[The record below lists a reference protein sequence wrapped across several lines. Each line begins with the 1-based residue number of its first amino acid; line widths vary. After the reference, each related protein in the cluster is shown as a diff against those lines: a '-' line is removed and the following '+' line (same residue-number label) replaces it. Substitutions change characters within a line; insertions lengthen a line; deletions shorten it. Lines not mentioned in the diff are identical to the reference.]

1 MKHAAVAAEA
11 VRRQLHNALVDL
23 RGNVRCSWKPVRGAP
38 ALMLRRSSTR
48 DGGTAIGAAVRGL
61 DLSRNTTTAHSR
73 VHRYEVR
80 PHCSNSC
87 FKAFDG
93 VCDEGRPPT
102 ITLVGP
108 DGMRQRR
115 WTQGLRAMEVSELL
129 CDLGTACSD
138 CGPWVGTVPD
148 SWCLIV
154 MTCYD
159 ISVPGGLN
167 GGSTQPRRQGH
178 QVPPCGPWGLSST
191 PRAEGRL
198 PRVVQLPRVYVRRP
212 PKGLPLG
219 GRLQHQ
225 PVGGSQ
231 QGGGSE
237 ALEAEGSCGSV

>member
-1 MKHAAVAAEA
+1 MQPSPPKLSGDSCTTRWWTSVEI
-11 VRRQLHNALVDL
+11 
-23 RGNVRCSWKPVRGAP
+23 
-38 ALMLRRSSTR
+38 SSTR

-87 FKAFDG
+87 FKMTHHHLSADDVVAAATAASSRCIMPCEVFLQAFDG

-178 QVPPCGPWGLSST
+178 QVPPC
-191 PRAEGRL
+191 ACMCAHA
-198 PRVVQLPRVYVRRP
+198 
-212 PKGLPLG
+212 K
-219 GRLQHQ
+219 
-225 PVGGSQ
+225 
-231 QGGGSE
+231 
-237 ALEAEGSCGSV
+237 